1 MFESE
6 ITKGIVMVFAM
17 LGMIVVI
24 ALPFL
29 YLSNKNTK
37 EEEAKRQQWLAA
49 KARREEK
56 LRIKQA
62 KEAEELRKWE
72 KENPGQKLVC
82 DFLGEVFIKPSIEAC
97 VYSVKENLNR
107 R

>member
-1 MFESE
+1 MFESQ
-6 ITKGIVMVFAM
+6 IVKLAVMAFATIG
-17 LGMIVVI
+17 LVAVVI
-24 ALPFL
+24 LPFL
-29 YLSNKNTK
+29 YLSNKNAK

-56 LRIKQA
+56 LRIKQE
-62 KEAEELRKWE
+62 KEAEELSKWE